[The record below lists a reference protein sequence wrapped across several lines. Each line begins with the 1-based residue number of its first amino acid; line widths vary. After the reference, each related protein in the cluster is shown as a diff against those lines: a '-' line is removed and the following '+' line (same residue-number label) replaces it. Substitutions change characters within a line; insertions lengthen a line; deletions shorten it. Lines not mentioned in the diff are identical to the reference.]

1 MVRTK
6 MTEKEKQDWYALCD
20 YIKYDILE
28 YLPEMKLSQTL
39 ILRLKGLA
47 QGNFMANKNIKP
59 NASYTYEQILIT
71 AKICKPKIIDYFS
84 KNSAKINGESH
95 KINLVMMFIEKEI
108 NDVVLRLKQKEKND
122 NEISRMS
129 FENHTEEKAD
139 YKTETI
145 NTKDKFDSLW

>member
-1 MVRTK
+1 MIK
-6 MTEKEKQDWYALCD
+6 MTEKEKHDWYTLCD
-20 YIKYDILE
+20 YIKYEILE
-28 YLPEMKLSQTL
+28 YSPEMKFPQSLA
-39 ILRLKGLA
+39 LRLKGLA